1 MTLMRLD
8 NLKQALGDAGTA
20 HCLVVGLGVTGLSL
34 VEYLVTRGVT
44 VTVTDSRTHPP
55 GLVQLRARYPQ
66 VTVLTGGFDAAAFA
80 TADRILIS
88 PGVALHQPLVRQ
100 AIARGVPVEGDIEL
114 FARVVDAPVVAIT
127 GSNGKSTVTQWVG
140 EMAKA
145 AGWDVRI
152 GGNLGTPALT
162 LLGAAPPDLY
172 VLELSSFQ
180 LETLSSLAP
189 AAAAV
194 LNVSADHLDRYD
206 TPADYVAAK
215 ARIYRHARHCVVN
228 WDDAAVM
235 AMPHRGTVST
245 FSVRAPDADCRLAD
259 RDGQPWLWLRDC
271 PLAPVPAL
279 KLTGVHNHANAL
291 AALALA
297 DAVSIPVAAM
307 RAALA
312 EFGGLPH
319 RMEALS
325 TVDNVCWYN
334 DSKGTNVG
342 AAVAAIQGVRRPLI
356 WIAGGDGKGADFT
369 ALGAVASEFV
379 RHAVLL
385 GRDAARLA
393 AALPA
398 SLAVTRVATLKDAV
412 LTAHRLAVPG
422 DAVLF
427 SPACASLDM
436 FRDYAERGERFRE
449 LVREVT
455 QCAR

>member
-55 GLVQLRARYPQ
+55 GLVQLRARSPQ

-189 AAAAV
+189 ARKMC
-194 LNVSADHLDRYD
+194 SPCH
-206 TPADYVAAK
+206 
-215 ARIYRHARHCVVN
+215 
-228 WDDAAVM
+228 
-235 AMPHRGTVST
+235 
-245 FSVRAPDADCRLAD
+245 
-259 RDGQPWLWLRDC
+259 
-271 PLAPVPAL
+271 
-279 KLTGVHNHANAL
+279 
-291 AALALA
+291 
-297 DAVSIPVAAM
+297 
-307 RAALA
+307 
-312 EFGGLPH
+312 
-319 RMEALS
+319 
-325 TVDNVCWYN
+325 
-334 DSKGTNVG
+334 G
-342 AAVAAIQGVRRPLI
+342 AA
-356 WIAGGDGKGADFT
+356 
-369 ALGAVASEFV
+369 
-379 RHAVLL
+379 
-385 GRDAARLA
+385 
-393 AALPA
+393 
-398 SLAVTRVATLKDAV
+398 
-412 LTAHRLAVPG
+412 
-422 DAVLF
+422 
-427 SPACASLDM
+427 SPSPPHHPN
-436 FRDYAERGERFRE
+436 
-449 LVREVT
+449 
-455 QCAR
+455 

>member
-1 MTLMRLD
+1 MTSILRD
-8 NLKQALGDAGTA
+8 NLKQALGGVDSAR
-20 HCLVVGLGVTGLSL
+20 CLVVGLGVTGLSL
-34 VEYLVTRGVT
+34 VDYLVTRGAT
-44 VTVTDSRTHPP
+44 VTVTDSRPRPP
-55 GLVQLRARYPQ
+55 GLAQLRARYPQ
-66 VTVLTGGFDAAAFA
+66 VTALTGGLDAAAFA
-80 TADRILIS
+80 AADRILIS
-88 PGVALHQPLVRQ
+88 PGVSLRQPLVRQ
-100 AIARGVPVEGDIEL
+100 AMARGVPVEGDIEV

-145 AGWDVRI
+145 AGWDVRV
-152 GGNLGTPALT
+152 GGNLGTPALA
-162 LLGAAPPDLY
+162 LLGAVPADLY

-189 AAAAV
+189 AAAVV

-206 TPADYVAAK
+206 TPADYAAAK
-215 ARIYRHARHCVVN
+215 ARIYRRAGHCVVN
-228 WDDAAVM
+228 VDDAAVT
-235 AMPHRGTVST
+235 AMPRHGTVST
-245 FSVRAPDADCRLAD
+245 FSVQAPDADCRLAE
-259 RDGQPWLWLRDC
+259 RAGQRWLWLRDC
-271 PLAPVPAL
+271 PLAPVSAV
-279 KLTGVHNHANAL
+279 KLSGVHNHANAL
-291 AALALA
+291 AAVALA
-297 DAVSIPVAAM
+297 DAVAIPVAAM

-319 RMEALS
+319 RMEVVS
-325 TVDNVCWYN
+325 TVGDVCWYN

-342 AAVAAIQGVRRPLI
+342 AAIAAIRGQRRPLI
-356 WIAGGDGKGADFT
+356 WLAGGDGKGADFT
-369 ALGAVASEFV
+369 ALGAVVGESV

-385 GRDAARLA
+385 GRDAPRLA

-412 LTAHRLAVPG
+412 LTAHRLAAPG
-422 DAVLF
+422 DAVLL

-436 FRDYAERGERFRE
+436 FRDYAERGDRFRD